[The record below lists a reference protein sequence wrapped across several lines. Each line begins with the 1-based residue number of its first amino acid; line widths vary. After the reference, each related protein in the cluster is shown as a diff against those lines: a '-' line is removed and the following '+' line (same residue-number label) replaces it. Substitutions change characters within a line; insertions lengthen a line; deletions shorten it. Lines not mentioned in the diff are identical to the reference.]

1 MQTEPGGRRRS
12 VFWNSGSQTDE
23 ACAADVTPLSATVG
37 HGKLSLLIYVCVVVH
52 VFTLHPSRSHTQ
64 SVSVLF
70 LNRLWARLTL
80 SASHHCRQSSPF
92 VVRVSRIVVHV
103 VLDVLISVVVH
114 LHIGCCPLPI
124 SVWTH

>member
-1 MQTEPGGRRRS
+1 M
-12 VFWNSGSQTDE
+12 FWNSGSQTDE

-70 LNRLWARLTL
+70 LNRLWARPRLVHHTTVASRLPSL
-80 SASHHCRQSSPF
+80 SACLASLSMWSSA
-92 VVRVSRIVVHV
+92 
-103 VLDVLISVVVH
+103 SVVVH
-114 LHIGCCPLPI
+114 LHIGLCPSLCGLTEAVGAVAHV
-124 SVWTH
+124 SL